1 MQLHA
6 GAFDVARPVATL
18 APHVIALPRPRAI
31 ETTAPQPPRTA
42 AQVAVLAPAPRIPPQ
57 SFTTLDFN
65 IEADTGTFW
74 SFMRPEGRTS
84 FTPGL
89 IADLA
94 RLQSLVRNLGAAG
107 LDAAGTKLRFL
118 VLGSRTPGIFNLGG
132 DLSLFAR
139 CIRTRDGDTLR
150 AYGHACV
157 RGLHDNT
164 SGYDAGAVSIALV
177 QGDALGGGF
186 ECALSFDMIIAE
198 RQARMGFPEI
208 LFNLFPGMGA
218 YSYLARRIAPAL
230 AERMILSGRIHTAE
244 ELYALGVVDMV
255 VEPGQGTQAVA
266 EFVARQGHRHNAHS
280 AVCQVRRRVN
290 PVDLQELLDVVDIWV
305 DTALNLDETD
315 LRKMERLAAAQ
326 ERRSA
331 RPHSALDRAAC

>member
-6 GAFDVARPVATL
+6 GTFGVSR
-18 APHVIALPRPRAI
+18 LPAV
-31 ETTAPQPPRTA
+31 APQGIIPSRPCGTEIIPPA
-42 AQVAVLAPAPRIPPQ
+42 APAVAQVAVLPPTPRNSPQ
-57 SFTTLDFN
+57 SFTTVDFH
-65 IEADTGTFW
+65 IDAESGTLW
-74 SFMRPEGRTS
+74 SFMKPEGRAS

-89 IADLA
+89 LADLG
-94 RLQSLVRNLGAAG
+94 RLQSMVRSLGAAG
-107 LDAAGTKLRFL
+107 LDMAGSPLRFF

-139 CIRTRDGDTLR
+139 CIRARDHDALR
-150 AYGHACV
+150 TYGYACV
-157 RGLHDNT
+157 RSLHENT

-186 ECALSFDMIIAE
+186 ECALAFDMIIAE

-218 YSYLARRIAPAL
+218 YSYLSRRIAPVV
-230 AERMILSGRIHTAE
+230 AERMILSGRIYSAE
-244 ELYALGVVDMV
+244 ELYALGVIDMV
-255 VEPGQGTQAVA
+255 VETGQGEQAA
-266 EFVARQGHRHNAHS
+266 TDFVARQGRRHNAHS
-280 AVCQVRRRVN
+280 AMCKVRRRGN

-305 DTALNLDETD
+305 DAALNLDEAD
-315 LRKMERLAAAQ
+315 LRKMERLATAQ

-331 RPHSALDRAAC
+331 RHPSTVTRAAC